1 MSFIQLIKTK
11 INIRFNKSP
20 TNIEYCIEIS
30 VLEINDHPTNEL
42 DLARLLKVNRLGSM
56 HQKTDL
62 HL

>member
-11 INIRFNKSP
+11 INIKFDINP
-20 TNIEYCIEIS
+20 TTIECWIEIS
-30 VLEINDHPTNEL
+30 VLEINDRTTNEL